1 MLIPD
6 AREAYAEHL
15 RLERGYSLQTVR
27 AYGADLAD
35 LERFAGERGVTD
47 TAGIDLALLRDWLW
61 DGSQR
66 SLAKATLARRSA
78 SAKTFAAWLDRTGRE
93 VGGGSARLKAPRPD
107 RTLPRVLGVR
117 AMDEVLDA
125 VQSRAA
131 EGDPV
136 AVRDVAV
143 VELLYASG
151 LRVSELV
158 GIDVDDLD
166 LDRRTVRVTGKGA
179 KERVVPFGRPAQHA
193 LADYLARARRT
204 LLERSAAAASGEA
217 GASRTARVE
226 CALFLGARGARLG
239 TRTVYGLV
247 SSLLAEVPGSG
258 PSGPHAL
265 RHTAATHLL
274 DGGADLRGVQEVL
287 GHASLGTTQIYTH
300 VTIERLRDTY
310 RAAHPRA

>member
-1 MLIPD
+1 MLFRD

-15 RLERGYSLQTVR
+15 RLERGYSPQTVR
-27 AYGADLAD
+27 AYGSDLAD
-35 LERFAGERGVTD
+35 LERFAAVRGVSD
-47 TAGIDLALLRDWLW
+47 TSGIDLALLRDWLW

-117 AMDEVLDA
+117 AMDGVLDA
-125 VQSRAA
+125 VQARAA
-131 EGDPV
+131 EGDSV
-136 AVRDVAV
+136 AIRDVAV

-166 LDRRTVRVTGKGA
+166 LDRRTVRVTGKGS
-179 KERVVPFGRPAQHA
+179 KQRVVPFGRPAQHA
-193 LADYLARARRT
+193 LADYLARSRRI
-204 LLERSAAAASGEA
+204 LMERFSTGTRAAAAGA
-217 GASRTARVE
+217 GASRVE
-226 CALFLGARGARLG
+226 SALFLGARGARLG

-247 SSLLAEVPGSG
+247 SSLLADVPGSG
-258 PSGPHAL
+258 PAGPHAL

-310 RAAHPRA
+310 RTAHPRA

>member
-1 MLIPD
+1 MLFRD

-15 RLERGYSLQTVR
+15 RLERGYSPQTVR
-27 AYGADLAD
+27 AYGSDLVD
-35 LERFAGERGVTD
+35 LERFAAGRGVSD
-47 TAGIDLALLRDWLW
+47 TSGIDLALLRDWLW

-117 AMDEVLDA
+117 AMDGVLDT
-125 VQSRAA
+125 VQARAE

-143 VELLYASG
+143 IELLYASG

-158 GIDVDDLD
+158 GIDLENLD
-166 LDRRTVRVTGKGA
+166 LDRRTVRVTGKGS
-179 KERVVPFGRPAQHA
+179 KQRVVPFGRPAQHA
-193 LADYLARARRT
+193 LADYLARSRRV
-204 LLERSAAAASGEA
+204 LLERASAGTSGER
-217 GASRTARVE
+217 SSRVE
-226 CALFLGARGARLG
+226 NALFLGARGARLG
-239 TRTVYGLV
+239 TRSVYGLV
-247 SSLLAEVPGSG
+247 SSLLADVPGSG

-310 RAAHPRA
+310 RTAHPRA